1 MGEVIPK
8 QHEISWRRHV
18 EEVNSMNTEVIHN
31 TEKHRY
37 EIWLDG
43 EKVGHAD
50 YKSEGEVLVFDH
62 TEVDPAH
69 QGKNLAAI
77 LMRESF
83 EDVRE
88 RGLKVRPVCSYVVK
102 YMDIHPETADLR
114 A

>member
-1 MGEVIPK
+1 
-8 QHEISWRRHV
+8 
-18 EEVNSMNTEVIHN
+18 MNTNVIHN
-31 TEKHRY
+31 EELSRY

-50 YKSEGEVLVFDH
+50 YKTEGDVLVFDH

-77 LMRESF
+77 LMREAL
-83 EDVRE
+83 EDVRK
-88 RGLKVRPVCSYVVK
+88 RGGLKVRPVCSYVVK
-102 YMDIHPETADLR
+102 YMDIHKETQDLL